1 MSDNIAENITKT
13 IIEAFREMAKTDTVI
28 GKPFKVN
35 EYTVVPVTKVSMGF
49 GSGGNLGK
57 QDKDEMAGGGGG
69 GLSIEPMAFL
79 VSYGNEVNLLNLGK
93 GKGLEAVFE
102 CMPAVISQTGEA
114 IKSLVTEA
122 KKKEPDTKE
131 ESK

>member
-13 IIEAFREMAKTDTVI
+13 IVDAFREMAKTETVV

-35 EYTVVPVTKVSMGF
+35 EYTVVPVSKVSMGF
-49 GSGGNLGK
+49 GSGGSFGK
-57 QDKDEMAGGGGG
+57 QEKEEMAGGGGG
-69 GLSIEPMAFL
+69 GMSVEPLAFL

-114 IKSLVTEA
+114 IKSLVVEA
-122 KKKEPDTKE
+122 KKKDAPEKE
-131 ESK
+131 EDK